1 MPRLDEPAGEVGDLD
16 LHARADVDAVHDQQ
30 QLEARRSTRHA
41 GDDSNGCAASP
52 RLNGQAFPER
62 RRRRVAR
69 DGRDLDHVPTLDL
82 APLVRPP

>member
-52 RLNGQAFPER
+52 GLNGQALRSAAAVASTGTVATWTTCPRSISR
-62 RRRRVAR
+62 R
-69 DGRDLDHVPTLDL
+69 L
-82 APLVRPP
+82 